1 MEPFGL
7 EMKIAQLRKVPLL
20 QRCTRREL
28 TAIARH
34 SEVVQFPE
42 GQTVVRAGEAGAEFF
57 LILAGKAGV
66 EAPGRRR
73 FQLGPGDFF
82 GEMSLLDGEPRSASI
97 VAEAPLRL
105 LLVRHRD
112 FWTLLTEVPDLTRK
126 ILVALSRR
134 VRLAERSVLH

>member
-28 TAIARH
+28 TAIVRH

-42 GQTVVRAGEAGAEFF
+42 GQAVVRAGEPGAEFF

-66 EAPGRRR
+66 EAPARRR

-82 GEMSLLDGEPRSASI
+82 GEMSLLDGEPRSATI
-97 VAEAPLRL
+97 VAETPLRL
-105 LLVRHRD
+105 LLVRRQD

-126 ILVALSRR
+126 ILEALSRR
-134 VRLAERSVLH
+134 VRLAERSVLD